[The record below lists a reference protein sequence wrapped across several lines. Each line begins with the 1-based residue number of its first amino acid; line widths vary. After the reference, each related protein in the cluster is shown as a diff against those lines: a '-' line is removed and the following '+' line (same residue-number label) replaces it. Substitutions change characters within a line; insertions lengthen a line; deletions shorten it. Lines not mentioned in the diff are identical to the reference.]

1 MKLLYIFLWVVLF
14 PTIRH
19 FNSMVLRTNCT
30 MLFMFPQ
37 ILGSNFSFEDQN
49 YVFIQNKYNFGIDE
63 RKHVRVT
70 DLERTVLDSIKD
82 FEKIAGFEELIQ
94 CISLVKYLSEEK
106 MLAYLEQYGNQ
117 FLYQKAGFILGT

>member
-1 MKLLYIFLWVVLF
+1 
-14 PTIRH
+14 
-19 FNSMVLRTNCT
+19 MVLRTNCT

-94 CISLVKYLSEEK
+94 CISLVMYLSEEK

>member
-1 MKLLYIFLWVVLF
+1 
-14 PTIRH
+14 
-19 FNSMVLRTNCT
+19 MVLRTNCT

-94 CISLVKYLSEEK
+94 CISLVKYLSEEF
-106 MLAYLEQYGNQ
+106 Y
-117 FLYQKAGFILGT
+117 FI

>member
-1 MKLLYIFLWVVLF
+1 MKLPYIFLWVVLF
-14 PTIRH
+14 PAMRH